1 MDKTS
6 TSKSIKYYSS
16 LYIKNQTVLVS
27 IITIPISMLFFVIS
41 LLYNLL
47 EHDVLVSFVPLLIG
61 ICYLSVVYIRTF
73 HFRNMILCQE
83 KKLKISFDAKD
94 LIPLYPKT
102 LFYSSDFW
110 FIKSGCWAFHKS
122 YLNKIKVRVEDD
134 KTINR
139 HYAVEFHTIE
149 GSIITDRHL
158 LSGEVRK
165 LKEWYNR

>member
-16 LYIKNQTVLVS
+16 LYIKNQAFLVS

-47 EHDVLVSFVPLLIG
+47 EHDVLGSFVPLLIG
-61 ICYLSVVYIRTF
+61 ISYLSVVYIRTF
-73 HFRNMILCQE
+73 HFRNMIFCQE
-83 KKLKISFDAKD
+83 KKLKTSFDKED

-102 LFYSSDFW
+102 LFYSSDYW

-122 YLNKIKVRVEDD
+122 YLNKIKVRVENE
-134 KTINR
+134 KTISR

-149 GSIITDRHL
+149 GSIIMERHI